1 MGFFNGGVTNLLV
14 KARAAS
20 GHIATISGSKAGG
33 SPGTALTVERIHK
46 QLGGVRGMASSKI
59 TESNGINSLRSMG
72 QVLAKRRRTIQ
83 AKVDFDQVQYPT
95 LGDADLIKI
104 QRFLNN
110 RRASDGPGP
119 SPGGIPATSPNP
131 YTQGDRGRPSPIEA
145 AANPGVRQAAAQ
157 AMYGVVNKIV
167 NVQSNPQALRSAVRR
182 APFHAMI
189 RAYRGP
195 GVDEQV
201 EMYQNY
207 TQAASFS
214 PMDQSG
220 NGGVDTTQSRSG
232 FDQSSRA
239 G

>member
-95 LGDADLIKI
+95 FGDADISKI
-104 QRFLNN
+104 RAFFNN
-110 RRASDGPGP
+110 RKSMRRAGPAP
-119 SPGGIPATSPNP
+119 SGIPATEVAAGPVAA
-131 YTQGDRGRPSPIEA
+131 GRGRPIES
-145 AANPGVRQAAAQ
+145 AANPGVRAAAAQ
-157 AMYGVVNKIV
+157 SMYGIANQVV

-182 APFHAMI
+182 SPYHPMI
-189 RAYRGP
+189 RSYRGP
-195 GVDEQV
+195 AVDEQV
-201 EMYQNY
+201 EMFQNY

-220 NGGVDTTQSRSG
+220 NGGVDTSQSRSG